1 MNGKQVTNEAIFNT
15 EEVLHV
21 SREML
26 DELTRRARQAPRG
39 RFRLCLHR
47 STNEEIQE
55 MLIACVKGTYFR
67 PHRNRMTN
75 AKSYHVVLGELAVV
89 LFDEEGQVMHRV
101 RLGPTES
108 GHPFLIRLADPNWHT
123 PIPLSDVVVYH
134 EVCTGPFLANQ
145 DQEYSSWSPPE
156 GDPAVGDYL
165 NALIEGS
172 VNEK

>member
-75 AKSYHVVLGELAVV
+75 AKSYHVVLGER
-89 LFDEEGQVMHRV
+89 EQ
-101 RLGPTES
+101 RLGVVEE
-108 GHPFLIRLADPNWHT
+108 
-123 PIPLSDVVVYH
+123 DVGVQHVV
-134 EVCTGPFLANQ
+134 
-145 DQEYSSWSPPE
+145 
-156 GDPAVGDYL
+156 
-165 NALIEGS
+165 ALVARRHGVTWS
-172 VNEK
+172 VNSRW